1 MKTWL
6 AINKDLYNIPQ
17 LAATVCSDIQFFLFY
32 AVLIPIKSKATCC
45 VDTRGLHGGL
55 GQAGLLIH

>member
-17 LAATVCSDIQFFLFY
+17 LAATVCSDIQFFFIL
-32 AVLIPIKSKATCC
+32 CC
-45 VDTRGLHGGL
+45 INSNKIQGY
-55 GQAGLLIH
+55 LLCGY